1 MNFAPMV
8 VNLLGFKINVMERT
22 ATLSFGPIQQ
32 MDINNSTK
40 RNQGFGEENGDLT
53 SVNIPIGSVMD
64 QDLADAN
71 FQKWSIT

>member
-8 VNLLGFKINVMERT
+8 VNVLGFKINVMERS

-32 MDINNSTK
+32 MDVNNSTK

-53 SVNIPIGSVMD
+53 SVNIPICNVMD
-64 QDLADAN
+64 ADLLDSN
-71 FQKWSIT
+71 FQRGSLA